1 VGDVQG
7 VHYYVMQLIA
17 GLGLDEVL
25 HDVKRIQDGKPPQAR
40 DDPRPTP
47 APRNPLTAATVAK
60 WSVSQIT
67 SWLARS
73 FILRSRSCEKM
84 RRGAF

>member
-1 VGDVQG
+1 MADIKERAKDAVD
-7 VHYYVMQLIA
+7 
-17 GLGLDEVL
+17 
-25 HDVKRIQDGKPPQAR
+25 DG
-40 DDPRPTP
+40 
-47 APRNPLTAATVAK
+47 AAKAK

-84 RRGAF
+84 RQRAF